1 MHVLI
6 LASAVGRFGDGATG
20 GVSRYA
26 LGMMEAL
33 KAAGHSAALL
43 VPEGSVVPLGV
54 EAEPIAGA
62 FQASAA
68 IADREAHPLP
78 AQSVLAGMLDWA
90 ARERDRFDRIINLNH
105 DYLPVF
111 ATGLFDGKL
120 WHIPNLTSSDAAT
133 DQLIAQR
140 FAEFPER
147 FAAISHFQA
156 RKLGLE
162 GARVLWFG
170 MPAQP
175 AGPAVAAD
183 APIFWSGRITPEK
196 GLEAAASIAAAAGR
210 KLTVAGHVEN
220 PDYFAKVME
229 SHHDT
234 IDHHGF
240 LDIADLLSL
249 CAQSCATLQT
259 QSWEEALGLTTIEAL
274 AAGTP
279 VIAFDRGANSEIIR
293 DGVNGFLI
301 EAGDLDGAAE
311 AVSRLAA
318 VDQQCM
324 AVDFQ
329 ERFSVGAF
337 QARLLEWFT

>member
-1 MHVLI
+1 MKILI
-6 LASAVGRFGDGATG
+6 LASAVGRFGDGVTG

-26 LGMMEAL
+26 LGMVEAL
-33 KAAGHSAALL
+33 KAADHQTLVL
-43 VPEGSVVPLGV
+43 VPEGSAMPPGV

-68 IADREAHPLP
+68 TAERQMHPLP
-78 AQSVLAGMLDWA
+78 PHSVLAGMLDWA
-90 ARERDRFDRIINLNH
+90 TRARNQFDRIINLNH

-111 ATGLFDGKL
+111 GTGLFGGKL

-133 DQLIAQR
+133 DHLIAQR

-156 RKLGLE
+156 GKLGLE
-162 GARVLWFG
+162 GAPVLWFG
-170 MPAQP
+170 MPAQTATP
-175 AGPAVAAD
+175 EPPAD

-220 PDYFAKVME
+220 ADYFARVMAR
-229 SHHDT
+229 HGDT
-234 IDHHGF
+234 IDHRGF
-240 LDIADLLSL
+240 LSISDLLAL
-249 CAQSCATLQT
+249 CACSCATLQT

-279 VIAFDRGANSEIIR
+279 VIAFDRGANAEIIR

-301 EAGDLDGAAE
+301 EAGDLEGAAK
-311 AVSRLAA
+311 AVSRLE
-318 VDQQCM
+318 VLDQERM

-337 QARLLEWFT
+337 QTRLLEWLA